1 MKMLLHRWTD
11 GQWEV
16 LEGSGTDKIY
26 SAGWMDPNGNA
37 LALGGTLDPSC
48 SCSMTSV
55 NKMDDIL
62 VQEEVFTLTRKNE

>member
-1 MKMLLHRWTD
+1 
-11 GQWEV
+11 
-16 LEGSGTDKIY
+16 
-26 SAGWMDPNGNA
+26 MDPNGNA